1 MISKTKI
8 GKKIVQK
15 NDLEIVETI
24 LVAKKK
30 KAWNKV
36 AQIVGG
42 SRKKYSSINLKEI
55 DNFSQDGDTIVVPGK
70 VLSSG
75 NLYKKVKVCAVNF
88 SESAKEKLKNAKIDY
103 FKILEEIEKNPEAK
117 GVKILK

>member
-1 MISKTKI
+1 MISKTKL

-24 LVAKKK
+24 LLAKKN
-30 KAWNKV
+30 KAWNKI
-36 AQIVGG
+36 AQIIGG

-55 DNFSQDGDTIVVPGK
+55 DNCSQDGDIVVVPGK

-75 NLYKKVKVCAVNF
+75 NLDKKVKICAVNF
-88 SESAKEKLKNAKIDY
+88 SESAKEKLKNAKVEC

-117 GVKILK
+117 GVKILR

>member
-24 LVAKKK
+24 LLAKKNG
-30 KAWNKV
+30 AWNKI
-36 AQIVGG
+36 AQIIGG

-55 DNFSQDGDTIVVPGK
+55 DTCSQDGDIVVVPGK

-75 NLYKKVKVCAVNF
+75 NLDKKVKVCAVNF
-88 SESAKEKLKNAKIDY
+88 SESAKEKLKNAKIGY
-103 FKILEEIEKNPEAK
+103 FKILEEIKKNPEAK
-117 GVKILK
+117 DVKILR